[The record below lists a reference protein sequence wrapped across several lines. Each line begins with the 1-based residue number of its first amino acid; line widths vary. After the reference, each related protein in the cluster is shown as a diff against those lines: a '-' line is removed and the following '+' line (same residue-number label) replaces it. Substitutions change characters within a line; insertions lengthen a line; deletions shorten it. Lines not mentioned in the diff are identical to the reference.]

1 GSTTDITA
9 TTTTTKTPPTPCCAS
24 RSNDNNQPL
33 RKPFGQ
39 RLHAVIMSD
48 ANPTSYGTQPPTS
61 PKGHPLP
68 RRSSPQRSVTL
79 QHHRLAR
86 EASAKAASTRAAA
99 AASSGSSSP
108 RRHSSGESHN
118 TGPSDPKKWF
128 DQNNENP
135 AAAFSNAMDV
145 DPPFFQK
152 ESDSSN
158 EDMAKPT
165 SYPAHLLKPPVTG
178 TLKPS
183 AAHSSSADD
192 YRSVIDD
199 LTVEIKRLKDE
210 LKRHKQKGPE
220 LLKRDKLFEIKVHG
234 LPKRKKRELE
244 STLRDFASGL
254 ESSTPSA
261 EASSARKK
269 SRHTTRLDSGSGS
282 MSKHASSSSGSQ
294 SRPVDSAYASMSTG
308 TGANSSAMSLAR
320 PSISARAR
328 SSEQKVQSYL
338 KDIPEGLYPRH
349 MVMTDKD
356 KKKLIVRRLEQIFTG
371 RITGRSLTRHQPR
384 SAAYIAPMAPIMVE
398 PATGNVTTN
407 HGSQNILT
415 AHNEPSRE
423 ARILVSEGKKGNSK
437 DATSTSNSNEQPDS
451 GGNSAATNE
460 ASRSPPGAPPPEQ
473 RPTRPRDLDPDRLQ
487 NPTENMDY
495 IRHLGLAPPH
505 LTGLMSQADVSP
517 DADGWVYLNLLC
529 NMAQLHMLNVAPDYI
544 RSAVSEKSTKFQLSP
559 DGRKIRWR
567 GGTEGTRFSS
577 DSSGDVSQ
585 TSRSDESEGVQDDG
599 QEKKR
604 TMLQTSKSGKYSIS
618 SGQNASDQSKLEQ
631 HMSSADSFH
640 YQPLF
645 LHQSSSAE
653 QTSMDDTGSSF
664 GAGEDSNNGE
674 SRWGNSGSGS
684 MRRKRRRLD
693 GAIIYY
699 SGAPFC
705 TDLSG
710 DPGDASPSDCM
721 TSDGQDQQLSASSG
735 FLRPDPPHRTASGS
749 ALPYRPLSDGRK
761 VPSVAVGTET
771 DSEGDIDIEADFSW
785 SDASQT
791 TPPSTLDACGLGGVV
806 PDDHFVVVATTK
818 RPKMDIVPANSCK
831 LKPDDVPAL
840 ISRITSPIGY
850 QDEAAL
856 PTPRGPPPRVNIQY
870 TSRAVKKLD
879 PAPLPP
885 PGMYYAFDSD
895 SSDTSDSDEDSDIDD
910 VPASKALVGNRVYP
924 LVFENTYPDDEEMT
938 SGDEEGEEP
947 DDDDEP
953 VDDIGVDSSEE
964 IQIPVPRRNAR
975 RTSSSS
981 AVAAAGTVRGRSK
994 SLSAELPVATG
1005 SSVATAGGAESGYSS
1020 GREESG

>member
-1 GSTTDITA
+1 
-9 TTTTTKTPPTPCCAS
+9 
-24 RSNDNNQPL
+24 
-33 RKPFGQ
+33 
-39 RLHAVIMSD
+39 MSD
-48 ANPTSYGTQPPTS
+48 ANPTSHGTQPPTS

-68 RRSSPQRSVTL
+68 RRSSPQHSVTL

-99 AASSGSSSP
+99 AASSGSSSSP

-183 AAHSSSADD
+183 ATHSSSADD

-269 SRHTTRLDSGSGS
+269 SRHTTRLESGSGS
-282 MSKHASSSSGSQ
+282 MSKHASSSSGSH

-308 TGANSSAMSLAR
+308 TGANSSGTSLAR

-371 RITGRSLTRHQPR
+371 RITGRSLTRNQPK

-398 PATGNVTTN
+398 PATGNTTTN
-407 HGSQNILT
+407 HGPQNIFL
-415 AHNEPSRE
+415 AQNEPSRE
-423 ARILVSEGKKGNSK
+423 ARILASEGKKGHSK

-451 GGNSAATNE
+451 GGNSAVTNE
-460 ASRSPPGAPPPEQ
+460 ASRSPPDAPPPEQ

-505 LTGLMSQADVSP
+505 LTGLMSHADVSP

-585 TSRSDESEGVQDDG
+585 TSRSDESEGIQDDG
-599 QEKKR
+599 QKKKR
-604 TMLQTSKSGKYSIS
+604 KMLQTSKSGEYSIS
-618 SGQNASDQSKLEQ
+618 SGKNASDQSKLEQ
-631 HMSSADSFH
+631 HMSSAESFH

-664 GAGEDSNNGE
+664 GAGEESNNGE

-684 MRRKRRRLD
+684 TRRKRRRLD

-710 DPGDASPSDCM
+710 DPGDASPSDYM
-721 TSDGQDQQLSASSG
+721 TSDGQDQQLSASSV

-771 DSEGDIDIEADFSW
+771 DSEGDIDIEADFPW

-791 TPPSTLDACGLGGVV
+791 TPPSTLDACGLGGVI

-818 RPKMDIVPANSCK
+818 RPKTDIVAANSSN
-831 LKPDDVPAL
+831 LKPDDIPAL
-840 ISRITSPIGY
+840 VSRITSPMGS
-850 QDEAAL
+850 QDGAAL
-856 PTPRGPPPRVNIQY
+856 PTPRGPPPRVSIQY

-895 SSDTSDSDEDSDIDD
+895 SSDTSDSDEDSEIDE
-910 VPASKALVGNRVYP
+910 VPASKAVVGNRVYP

-953 VDDIGVDSSEE
+953 VDDFGEDSSEE
-964 IQIPVPRRNAR
+964 IQIPVPRRDAR

-994 SLSAELPVATG
+994 SLSVELPVATG

>member
-1 GSTTDITA
+1 MPGIKHPS
-9 TTTTTKTPPTPCCAS
+9 
-24 RSNDNNQPL
+24 
-33 RKPFGQ
+33 G
-39 RLHAVIMSD
+39 
-48 ANPTSYGTQPPTS
+48 QPPTS

-68 RRSSPQRSVTL
+68 RRSSPETSVTL
-79 QHHRLAR
+79 RHHRLAR
-86 EASAKAASTRAAA
+86 QASERAASSRAAA
-99 AASSGSSSP
+99 VASSGSSSSA
-108 RRHSSGESHN
+108 RRQSSGESHN
-118 TGPSDPKKWF
+118 TGPSDPKTWF

-135 AAAFSNAMDV
+135 TADYSNAMDV

-158 EDMAKPT
+158 EDQAKPT
-165 SYPAHLLKPPVTG
+165 SSYPQHLLKPPVTG
-178 TLKPS
+178 NLKPS
-183 AAHSSSADD
+183 ATHSSSADD

-199 LTVEIKRLKDE
+199 LTIEIKKLKDE
-210 LKRHKQKGPE
+210 LKRHKQNGPQMM
-220 LLKRDKLFEIKVHG
+220 KRDKLFEIKVHG

-244 STLRDFASGL
+244 STLREFAAGL

-282 MSKHASSSSGSQ
+282 MSKHASSSSGSH

-308 TGANSSAMSLAR
+308 ANSSGTSLAR
-320 PSISARAR
+320 PSISSRAR
-328 SSEQKVQSYL
+328 SSEQKVQNYL

-371 RITGRSLTRHQPR
+371 RIAGRNLTRSQPK
-384 SAAYIAPMAPIMVE
+384 SAANIAQMAPIMVE
-398 PATGNVTTN
+398 PATGHTTTN
-407 HGSQNILT
+407 HGPTNSLT
-415 AHNEPSRE
+415 TMNEPSRE
-423 ARILVSEGKKGNSK
+423 ARILASEEKRGQFKDNNS
-437 DATSTSNSNEQPDS
+437 ATNSNEQPENSNDQPDS
-451 GGNSAATNE
+451 GGNSAVTQN
-460 ASRSPPGAPPPEQ
+460 STSPPNAPPPEQ

-505 LTGLMSQADVSP
+505 LTGLATYDDVSP

-544 RSAVSEKSTKFQLSP
+544 RSAVSERSTKFQLSP

-577 DSSGDVSQ
+577 DSSGDTSQ
-585 TSRSDESEGVQDDG
+585 MSRSDESEEAEADG
-599 QEKKR
+599 QRKKR
-604 TMLQTSKSGKYSIS
+604 KVTQSKSGHYSAS
-618 SGQNASDQSKLEQ
+618 SGEHTSDQSKLGQ
-631 HMSSADSFH
+631 QVSSADGFH
-640 YQPLF
+640 YKPMF

-653 QTSMDDTGSSF
+653 QTSLDDTGSSF
-664 GAGEDSNNGE
+664 GAGGEDSNNGE

-684 MRRKRRRLD
+684 LRRKRKRLD

-710 DPGDASPSDCM
+710 DPGDASPSSYI
-721 TSDGQDQQLSASSG
+721 TSTGQEQQQSTSTG
-735 FLRPDPPHRTASGS
+735 FLRPEPPHRTASGS
-749 ALPYRPLSDGRK
+749 ALPYRPLSDGRH
-761 VPSVAVGTET
+761 VPSVAVTTEET
-771 DSEGDIDIEADFSW
+771 DSDEMSVEIEADFPW
-785 SDASQT
+785 SDATQH
-791 TPPSTLDACGLGGVV
+791 TPESTLDACGMGGVV
-806 PDDHFVVVATTK
+806 PDDHFMVVATTK
-818 RPKMDIVPANSCK
+818 RAKKDTPATSCK
-831 LKPDDVPAL
+831 LRPEDVPVL
-840 ISRITSPIGY
+840 VQRITSPLNSSS
-850 QDEAAL
+850 DEKPLQPQTTKAL
-856 PTPRGPPPRVNIQY
+856 PRSHIHYTARVI
-870 TSRAVKKLD
+870 KKLN

-885 PGMYYAFDSD
+885 PGMFFAFDSD
-895 SSDTSDSDEDSDIDD
+895 SDDSESSDLDSDMDAESR
-910 VPASKALVGNRVYP
+910 PPTGNRVFP
-924 LVFENTYPDDEEMT
+924 HNFENTYPEDEEMT

-947 DDDDEP
+947 DDGDEP
-953 VDDIGVDSSEE
+953 SEEAEDDSSEE
-964 IQIPVPRRNAR
+964 IKIPIQRDAR

-994 SLSAELPVATG
+994 SLSAELPAATG

>member
-1 GSTTDITA
+1 MPGIKHPS
-9 TTTTTKTPPTPCCAS
+9 
-24 RSNDNNQPL
+24 
-33 RKPFGQ
+33 G
-39 RLHAVIMSD
+39 
-48 ANPTSYGTQPPTS
+48 QPPTS

-68 RRSSPQRSVTL
+68 RRSSPETSVTL
-79 QHHRLAR
+79 RHHRLAR
-86 EASAKAASTRAAA
+86 QASERAASSRAAA
-99 AASSGSSSP
+99 VASSGSSSSA
-108 RRHSSGESHN
+108 RRQSSGESHN
-118 TGPSDPKKWF
+118 TGPSDPKTWF

-135 AAAFSNAMDV
+135 TADYSNAMDV

-158 EDMAKPT
+158 EDQAKPT
-165 SYPAHLLKPPVTG
+165 SSYPQHLLKPPVTG
-178 TLKPS
+178 NLKPS
-183 AAHSSSADD
+183 ATHSSSADD

-199 LTVEIKRLKDE
+199 LTIEIKKLKDE
-210 LKRHKQKGPE
+210 LKRHKQNGPQMM
-220 LLKRDKLFEIKVHG
+220 KRDKLFEIKVHG

-244 STLRDFASGL
+244 STLREFAAGL

-282 MSKHASSSSGSQ
+282 MSKHASSSSGSH

-308 TGANSSAMSLAR
+308 ANSSGTSLAR
-320 PSISARAR
+320 PSISSRAR
-328 SSEQKVQSYL
+328 SSEQKVQNYL

-371 RITGRSLTRHQPR
+371 RIAGRNLTRSQPK
-384 SAAYIAPMAPIMVE
+384 SAANIAQMAPIMVE
-398 PATGNVTTN
+398 PATGHTTTN
-407 HGSQNILT
+407 HGPTNSLT
-415 AHNEPSRE
+415 TMNEPSRE
-423 ARILVSEGKKGNSK
+423 ARILATEEKRGQSK
-437 DATSTSNSNEQPDS
+437 DNNSATNSNEQPENSNDQPDS
-451 GGNSAATNE
+451 GGNSAVTQN
-460 ASRSPPGAPPPEQ
+460 STSPPNAPPPEQ

-505 LTGLMSQADVSP
+505 LTGLATYDDVSP

-544 RSAVSEKSTKFQLSP
+544 RSAVSERSTKFQLSP

-577 DSSGDVSQ
+577 DSSGDTSQ
-585 TSRSDESEGVQDDG
+585 MSRSDESEEAEADG
-599 QEKKR
+599 QRKKR
-604 TMLQTSKSGKYSIS
+604 KVTQSKSGHYSTS
-618 SGQNASDQSKLEQ
+618 SGKHTSDQSKLGQ
-631 HMSSADSFH
+631 QVSSADGFH
-640 YQPLF
+640 YKPMF

-653 QTSMDDTGSSF
+653 QTSLDDTGSSF
-664 GAGEDSNNGE
+664 GAGGEDSNNGE

-684 MRRKRRRLD
+684 LRRKRKRLD

-710 DPGDASPSDCM
+710 DPGDASPSSYI
-721 TSDGQDQQLSASSG
+721 TSTGQEQQQSTSTG
-735 FLRPDPPHRTASGS
+735 FLRPEPPHRTASGS
-749 ALPYRPLSDGRK
+749 ALPYRPLSDGRH
-761 VPSVAVGTET
+761 VPSVAVTTEET
-771 DSEGDIDIEADFSW
+771 DSDEMSVEIEADFPW
-785 SDASQT
+785 SDATQH
-791 TPPSTLDACGLGGVV
+791 TPESTLDACGMGGVV
-806 PDDHFVVVATTK
+806 PDDHFMVVATTK
-818 RPKMDIVPANSCK
+818 RAKKDTPATSCK
-831 LKPDDVPAL
+831 LRPEDVPVL
-840 ISRITSPIGY
+840 
-850 QDEAAL
+850 AL
-856 PTPRGPPPRVNIQY
+856 PSSHIQY
-870 TSRAVKKLD
+870 TARVIKTLN

-885 PGMYYAFDSD
+885 PGMFFAFDSD
-895 SSDTSDSDEDSDIDD
+895 SDDSESSDLDSDMDAESR
-910 VPASKALVGNRVYP
+910 PPTGNRVFP
-924 LVFENTYPDDEEMT
+924 HNFENTYPEDEEMT

-947 DDDDEP
+947 DDGDEP
-953 VDDIGVDSSEE
+953 SEEAEDDSSEE
-964 IQIPVPRRNAR
+964 IKIPIQRDAR

-994 SLSAELPVATG
+994 SLSAELPAATG